1 MLDASGFRIGIFDLE
16 KSESYSRQMGWA
28 ESAATDI
35 CGYEARAV
43 EMCILNID
51 LNKRPSKIRLFF
63 FSIYSILTPNFS
75 IHCDNM
81 GVVSSFADYKGCRHP
96 VVK

>member
-1 MLDASGFRIGIFDLE
+1 MKIILNSWPVKHNLSLYKINYPLDASGFRIGVFDLE
-16 KSESYSRQMGWA
+16 KSESYSRQMGWT

-51 LNKRPSKIRLFF
+51 LSKRPTKIRFLF
-63 FSIYSILTPNFS
+63 
-75 IHCDNM
+75 
-81 GVVSSFADYKGCRHP
+81 YKFI
-96 VVK
+96 